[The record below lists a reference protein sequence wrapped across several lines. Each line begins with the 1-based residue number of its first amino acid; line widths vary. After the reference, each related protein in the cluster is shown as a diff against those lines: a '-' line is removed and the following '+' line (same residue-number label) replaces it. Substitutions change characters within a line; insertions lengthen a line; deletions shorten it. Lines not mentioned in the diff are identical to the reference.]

1 MNKIYFEEIMQDHY
15 FEEFDF
21 SVLRIVEYI
30 WENRFKDQFGQVIPP
45 QKSKNSEYV
54 HNELKIIVKNSD
66 KNEIIFNFNAAGI
79 IETST
84 FFRGN
89 VKNCWH
95 FQYDI
100 LNNLISRVYKQN
112 GIEREKYL
120 YLYNDKSNL
129 MKSIHYTDRSS
140 GAGAIFLQEEF
151 DFIYNSKEE
160 LYYSEIAGQYKFKY
174 KTYYTLFDEGQGRQK
189 LVIDTLN
196 DKMESVLKIEKTVDK
211 YGNGTSRLHYEKGK
225 YTHGIFVDYKYD
237 KCGNLIERKVFND
250 QQIVLSLV
258 KREIEYK

>member
-1 MNKIYFEEIMQDHY
+1 MNKIYLEEIMQDHY
-15 FEEFDF
+15 FEVFDF
-21 SVLRIVEYI
+21 SILRIEEYI
-30 WENRFKDQFGQVIPP
+30 WENGFKDQFGQVIPP
-45 QKSKNSEYV
+45 QKSKKSEYV

-66 KNEIIFNFNAAGI
+66 KNEIIFNFNTAGN

-84 FFRGN
+84 FLRGN

-129 MKSIHYTDRSS
+129 MKSIHFTDRSS
-140 GAGAIFLQEEF
+140 GAGAIYLQEEY

-160 LYYSEIAGQYKFKY
+160 LSYSEIAGQYKFKY

-196 DKMESVLKIEKTVDK
+196 DKMESVFKTEKTVDK
-211 YGNGTSRLHYEKGK
+211 YGNQTSRLNYVKGK
-225 YTHGIFVDYKYD
+225 FDNGIFMERKYD
-237 KCGNLIERKVFND
+237 KCNNWIERKIFND